1 MKIKFVLVISL
12 LCISLVSISQNAIFL
27 GINPSVTKEKFY
39 PKGAFDVNIL
49 PVTFEAPVIQ
59 NLDARLILLMNYG
72 FRSTASAL
80 ISAGAELCLPY
91 YIHRGGFDDG
101 IPKGF
106 YAGPGLAYTRNIHY
120 GHSNL
125 TAFLEP
131 GYSFV
136 WDDGFS
142 LIIGLQYGQTYFNY
156 DDGTR
161 GQTTHFGV
169 KVILGWW
176 L

>member
-1 MKIKFVLVISL
+1 MKIRFVIVCSL
-12 LCISLVSISQNAIFL
+12 LCISLISVSQNSLFI

-49 PVTFEAPVIQ
+49 PLTFETTVIQ
-59 NLDARLILLMNYG
+59 NLDARLILMMNYG

-80 ISAGAELCLPY
+80 ISTGAELSLPY

-106 YAGPGLAYTRNIHY
+106 YVGPGFAYTRNIHY
-120 GHSNL
+120 SNNSF
-125 TAFLEP
+125 TAFVEP

-142 LIIGLQYGQTYFNY
+142 LIIGLQYGQTYFRY
-156 DDGTR
+156 DDGSR
-161 GQTTHFGV
+161 GQTQHFGV